1 MHLIERILYN
11 FEQFPKAI
19 ALVYKDTSITYAQ
32 LKTEVQNRA
41 AYLQHKNF
49 LNQFIG
55 IKNEDPIEHIY
66 SSLAVVISG
75 NHYLSIT
82 PENEFLLSIE
92 EIVLPELWIV
102 DVCDELNTTNEIA
115 ISILKESI
123 LPFKPVNYS
132 LNNFLCA
139 FYTSGSTGSPKLVIH
154 TLETISAD
162 TNRQVVTGN
171 LGFGDC
177 FDFIFSFS
185 FSASLACIFTAFCSG
200 AKLAVYPLKLL
211 GLGGLPNFWKKEN
224 VTHAS
229 ISVSTFR
236 ALTKLKFPYKS
247 LGSLKVLCISGEAHL
262 EKDVNLFF
270 ELFPSTCLM
279 EVAYATTETRTIARQ
294 PINAENRLTLPICS
308 LGKPV
313 EGKLVSIRDE
323 QGKVLAPNSS
333 GEIYVSSKYITNQY
347 FSNKAETENVFGT
360 EHGLILYKTGDFG
373 YFNDEGYLFYQGRVH
388 QEEKLNGAKINFFV
402 LEKVV
407 EALPEVDNAFACICM
422 FDQIPKLLL
431 AYTGNSAFSSK
442 EIFNCIAANLPL
454 NYIPSKAVYLPK
466 FSLTHSGKPD
476 KEAIRAI
483 LINQFNDLSP
493 LDLQNSL
500 DTNSLIETLKG
511 IFGEAL
517 NIPISRIHRHHHFS
531 IDLGGDSMAA
541 LICLNLIEVNIKV
554 SISLTEFLEAGNLI
568 NVSLLV
574 EQRLKINDN
583 ASFKIRKISGQPYFK
598 QAIMFINVFEDN
610 TKQDYYNSWL
620 KDSYQIFE
628 LTVNIFHTNFNYES
642 AMINIAEQ
650 AKKLQV
656 NCLFG
661 YSFSGFI
668 AYSIASITPSVEQI
682 IMLDTF
688 YYFRSEPILNRTNR
702 LKILF
707 YKAIKNNDPAFPV
720 LYGSNWIKNFLNQTL
735 GIKIIKSTRP
745 SEATLLYYQKING
758 ALLHIKPLPTQANC
772 IYFLAGRSLTSPQY
786 QEGGWKPLF
795 EGGMQILTLNA
806 FHGELGSNRNQQK
819 IINYMK
825 KLLK

>member
-11 FEQFPKAI
+11 FEQLPNAI
-19 ALVYKDTSITYAQ
+19 ALVYKDTSITYAH
-32 LKTEVQNRA
+32 LKKEVQSRA
-41 AYLQHKNF
+41 SYLQQKGVF
-49 LNQFIG
+49 NQFIG

-66 SSLAVVISG
+66 SILAVVISG
-75 NHYLSIT
+75 NYYLSIT
-82 PENEFLLSIE
+82 PENDFLLSIE
-92 EIVLPELWIV
+92 DIVLPELWIV
-102 DVCDELNTTNEIA
+102 DSYNELNAINEIA
-115 ISILKESI
+115 IKVINENN
-123 LPFKPVNYS
+123 LPFTPLNYS

-154 TLETISAD
+154 TLETITAD

-185 FSASLACIFTAFCSG
+185 FSASLACIFTAFSSG

-270 ELFPSTCLM
+270 ELFPSTCQM

-294 PINAENRLTLPICS
+294 LINTENRLALPVFT

-313 EGKLVSIRDE
+313 ADKLVSIRDE
-323 QGKVLAPNSS
+323 NGKVLEPNSS
-333 GEIYVSSKYITNQY
+333 GEIYVSSKHITNQY
-347 FSNKAETENVFGT
+347 FSKKAETENVFGT
-360 EHGLILYKTGDFG
+360 EHELILYKTGDFG
-373 YFNDEGYLFYQGRVH
+373 YFNEEGYLFYQGRVH

-407 EALPEVDNAFACICM
+407 EALPGVDNAFACICL

-442 EIFNCIAANLPL
+442 EIYNCIAANLPL

-466 FSLTHSGKPD
+466 FPLTHSGKRD
-476 KEAIRAI
+476 KEAIEAL
-483 LINQFNDLSP
+483 LINQFNDFPP
-493 LDLQNSL
+493 LDLLSSL
-500 DTNSLIETLKG
+500 DSNTLIETLKG
-511 IFGEAL
+511 IIGEVL
-517 NIPISRIHRHHHFS
+517 TIPVSRIQNLHHFS

-541 LICLNLIEVNIKV
+541 LICLNHIEVNFKV
-554 SISLTEFLEAGNLI
+554 SMTLNEFLEAGNVHSLR
-568 NVSLLV
+568 LLV
-574 EQRLKINDN
+574 EEKLKLNDN
-583 ASFKIRKISGQPYFK
+583 TCFNIKKISGQPYFK
-598 QAIMFINVFEDN
+598 QAILFIGVFEDN
-610 TKQDYYNSWL
+610 ARQRYYNSWL
-620 KDSYQIFE
+620 KESYQIFE
-628 LTVNIFHTNFNYES
+628 LTVNIFDTNFNYEN
-642 AMINIAEQ
+642 AIMNIAEQ
-650 AKKLQV
+650 AKKLKI

-668 AYSIASITPSVEQI
+668 AYSIANITPSIKQV
-682 IMLDTF
+682 IMLDTI

-702 LKILF
+702 LKTLF
-707 YKAIKNNDPAFPV
+707 YKAVKNNDPAFPII
-720 LYGSNWIKNFLNQTL
+720 YASNWIKNFFNHTL
-735 GIKIIKSTRP
+735 GVKIIKSTRP
-745 SEATLLYYQKING
+745 SEATLLYYQKINT
-758 ALLHIKPLPTQANC
+758 ALVHIKPHPSQAHC
-772 IYFLAGRSLTSPQY
+772 LYFLAGRSLTSPQY
-786 QEGGWKPLF
+786 QELGWKPLF
-795 EGGMQILTLNA
+795 DGGMQIITLNA
-806 FHGELGSNRNQQK
+806 FHGEIGSNRNQEK
-819 IINYMK
+819 IINCMK

>member
-1 MHLIERILYN
+1 MHLIERILHN
-11 FEQFPKAI
+11 FEQHSNEI
-19 ALVYKDTSITYAQ
+19 ALVFKDTSITYAQ

-41 AYLQHKNF
+41 AYLQHKNI

-66 SSLAVVISG
+66 SILAVVISG
-75 NHYLSIT
+75 NYYLSIT
-82 PENEFLLSIE
+82 PENDFLLSIE

-102 DVCDELNTTNEIA
+102 DTYNELNAINEIA
-115 ISILKESI
+115 IKVIKENN
-123 LPFKPVNYS
+123 LPFTPLNYP

-171 LGFGDC
+171 IELGDC

-185 FSASLACIFTAFCSG
+185 FSASLACIFTAFSSG
-200 AKLAVYPLKLL
+200 AKLAVYPIKQL
-211 GLGGLPNFWKKEN
+211 GLGALPNFWKKEN

-262 EKDVNLFF
+262 EKDVNLCF
-270 ELFPSTCLM
+270 ELFPSTCQM

-294 PINAENRLTLPICS
+294 LINIENRQGLPVCS

-313 EGKLVSIRDE
+313 ADKLVSIRDE
-323 QGKVLAPNSS
+323 NGKVLEPNSS

-373 YFNDEGYLFYQGRVH
+373 YFNEDGYLFYQGRVH
-388 QEEKLNGAKINFFV
+388 QEEKLNGAKINFFI

-407 EALPEVDNAFACICM
+407 EALPGVDNAFACICL

-442 EIFNCIAANLPL
+442 EIYNCIAANLPL

-466 FSLTHSGKPD
+466 FPVTHSGKPD
-476 KEAIRAI
+476 KAAIRAI

-493 LDLQNSL
+493 LDLQNSP
-500 DTNSLIETLKG
+500 DTNNLFETLKG
-511 IFGEAL
+511 IFSKAL
-517 NIPISRIHRHHHFS
+517 NIPISRIHKHHHFS

-541 LICLNLIEVNIKV
+541 LIFLSLIEAKFKV
-554 SISLTEFLEAGNLI
+554 GISLNEFLEAGTLQNICLLI
-568 NVSLLV
+568 D
-574 EQRLKINDN
+574 ERLEVKET
-583 ASFKIRKISGQPYFK
+583 AFFKIKKISGQPYFK
-598 QAIMFINVFEDN
+598 QAILFISVFEDN
-610 TKQDYYNSWL
+610 SRQVYYNSWL
-620 KDSYQIFE
+620 KDKYQIFE
-628 LTVNIFHTNFNYES
+628 LNINLFHSDFNYKYAIQS
-642 AMINIAEQ
+642 IAAQ
-650 AKKLQV
+650 AEKLKID
-656 NCLFG
+656 CLFG

-668 AYSIASITPSVEQI
+668 AYSIASITPSIKQV
-682 IMLDTF
+682 IMLDTY
-688 YYFRSEPILNRTNR
+688 YYFRSEPILNRTKR
-702 LKILF
+702 VKTLI
-707 YKAIKNNDPAFPV
+707 YKTVRNNDPAFPIF
-720 LYGSNWIKNFLNQTL
+720 YASNWIKNFLNHTL
-735 GIKIIKSTRP
+735 GIKIIKGTRP

-772 IYFLAGRSLTSPQY
+772 IYFLAGRSLISPQY

-795 EGGMQILTLNA
+795 DGGMQIFTLNA
-806 FHGELGSNRNQQK
+806 FHGELGSNRNQLK
-819 IINYMK
+819 IINSMK

>member
-1 MHLIERILYN
+1 MHLIERILHN
-11 FEQFPKAI
+11 FEQHSNEI
-19 ALVYKDTSITYAQ
+19 ALVFKDISITYAQ

-41 AYLQHKNF
+41 AYLQHKNLF
-49 LNQFIG
+49 NQFIG

-66 SSLAVVISG
+66 SILAVVISG
-75 NHYLSIT
+75 NYYLSIT
-82 PENEFLLSIE
+82 PENDFLLTIE
-92 EIVLPELWIV
+92 DIVLPELWIV
-102 DVCDELNTTNEIA
+102 DTCNDFNTKNEIG
-115 ISILKESI
+115 INVLRESSVSFI
-123 LPFKPVNYS
+123 PINYS

-171 LGFGDC
+171 LGFGDS

-185 FSASLACIFTAFCSG
+185 FSASLACIFTAFSSG

-247 LGSLKVLCISGEAHL
+247 LGFLKVLCISGEAHL

-270 ELFPSTCLM
+270 ELFPSTCQM

-294 PINAENRLTLPICS
+294 LINAENRLALPVCT

-313 EGKLVSIRDE
+313 ADKLVSIRDE
-323 QGKVLAPNSS
+323 NGKVLEPNSS

-347 FSNKAETENVFGT
+347 FSKKAETENVFDT
-360 EHGLILYKTGDFG
+360 EQGLIIYKTGDFG
-373 YFNDEGYLFYQGRVH
+373 YFNEEGYLFYQGRVH

-407 EALPEVDNAFACICM
+407 EALPGVDNAFACIYL

-442 EIFNCIAANLPL
+442 EIYNCIAANLPL

-466 FSLTHSGKPD
+466 FPLTHSGKRD
-476 KEAIRAI
+476 KEAIGAL
-483 LINQFNDLSP
+483 LINQFNDFSP
-493 LDLQNSL
+493 LDLQSSL
-500 DTNSLIETLKG
+500 DSNALIETLKG

-517 NIPISRIHRHHHFS
+517 NIPISRIHMHHHFS

-554 SISLTEFLEAGNLI
+554 SISLTEFLEASNLI

-574 EQRLKINDN
+574 QQRLKINDN

-598 QAIMFINVFEDN
+598 QAIMFISVFEDN

-650 AKKLQV
+650 AKKLKI

-668 AYSIASITPSVEQI
+668 AYSIASITPSIKQV
-682 IMLDTF
+682 IMLDTY
-688 YYFRSEPILNRTNR
+688 YYFRSEPILNRINR

-707 YKAIKNNDPAFPV
+707 YKAIKNNDPAFPAF
-720 LYGSNWIKNFLNQTL
+720 YASNWIKNFLHHSL
-735 GIKIIKSTRP
+735 GIKIINSTQA
-745 SEATLLYYQKING
+745 SEATLLYYQKINA
-758 ALLHIKPLPTQANC
+758 ALVHLKPHPSQAHC
-772 IYFLAGRSLTSPQY
+772 LYFLAGRSLTSPQY
-786 QEGGWKPLF
+786 QELGWKPLF
-795 EGGMQILTLNA
+795 EGGMQTLTLNA
-806 FHGELGSNRNQQK
+806 FHGELGSNRNQEK
-819 IINYMK
+819 IISYLK

>member
-1 MHLIERILYN
+1 MHLIERILHN
-11 FEQFPKAI
+11 FEQHSNEI
-19 ALVYKDTSITYAQ
+19 ALVFKDISLTYAQ

-41 AYLQHKNF
+41 AYLQHKNI

-66 SSLAVVISG
+66 SILAVAITG
-75 NHYLSIT
+75 NYYLSIT
-82 PENEFLLSIE
+82 RENDFLLSIE

-102 DVCDELNTTNEIA
+102 DTCNELKAINEIA
-115 ISILKESI
+115 INVIKENHFLFTPI
-123 LPFKPVNYS
+123 NYS
-132 LNNFLCA
+132 SDNFLCA
-139 FYTSGSTGSPKLVIH
+139 FYTSGSTGNPKLVIH

-162 TNRQVVTGN
+162 TNRQLVTGN
-171 LGFGDC
+171 IGLGDC

-185 FSASLACIFTAFCSG
+185 FSASLACIFTAFSSG

-247 LGSLKVLCISGEAHL
+247 LGTLKVLCISGEAHL

-270 ELFPSTCLM
+270 ELFPSTCQM

-294 PINAENRLTLPICS
+294 LINAENRLALPICS

-313 EGKLVSIRDE
+313 SDKLVSIRDE
-323 QGKVLAPNSS
+323 QGNVLAPNSS

-373 YFNDEGYLFYQGRVH
+373 YFNEDGYLFYQGRVN
-388 QEEKLNGAKINFFV
+388 QEEKLNGAKINFFI

-407 EALPEVDNAFACICM
+407 EALSGVDNAFACICL
-422 FDQIPKLLL
+422 FDKIPKLLL

-442 EIFNCIAANLPL
+442 EIYNCIAANLPL
-454 NYIPSKAVYLPK
+454 NYVPSKAVYLPK
-466 FSLTHSGKPD
+466 FPVTHSGKPD
-476 KEAIRAI
+476 KAAIRAI
-483 LINQFNDLSP
+483 LVNQFNDLSP

-500 DTNSLIETLKG
+500 DTNKLIETLKG

-517 NIPISRIHRHHHFS
+517 NIPISRIQNYHHFS

-554 SISLTEFLEAGNLI
+554 SINLIEFLEAGNLI

-583 ASFKIRKISGQPYFK
+583 ASFKIRKISGQPYFN
-598 QAIMFINVFEDN
+598 QAIMFISVFEDN

-650 AKKLQV
+650 AKKLKI

-661 YSFSGFI
+661 YSFSGFM
-668 AYSIASITPSVEQI
+668 AYSIANITPSIKQV

-702 LKILF
+702 LKTLV
-707 YKAIKNNDPAFPV
+707 YKAVKNNDPAFPV
-720 LYGSNWIKNFLNQTL
+720 IHASNWIKNFLNQTL
-735 GIKIIKSTRP
+735 GVKIIKSTRP
-745 SEATLLYYQKING
+745 SEATLLYYQKINA
-758 ALLHIKPLPTQANC
+758 ALVHIKPLPSQANC
-772 IYFLAGRSLTSPQY
+772 IYFLAGRSLTSSQY
-786 QEGGWKPLF
+786 QEGGWKQLF
-795 EGGMQILTLNA
+795 DGGMQIFTLNA

-819 IINYMK
+819 IINCMK